1 MEQTKKAWYKR
12 WWAICIYVFVGLI
25 ILGNVLPKTEPS
37 SSTKDITVE
46 TTVKE
51 ALKTEAQSK
60 TETAS
65 VIDNSVKKEASSP
78 SKSNEEIVAEQP
90 KPQQE
95 FKLGDKIIVSDFTWK
110 ITKMT
115 KLEAI
120 GEDIG
125 GTFFGKEA
133 SGEFLIIDVEVENTG
148 KSAEYLM
155 DSFIKLVDD
164 QEREF
169 SPDTGAAFFLK
180 PSGSALMFEL
190 VNPGIVKK
198 GKIVFDVPKGLKVVN
213 ARISDNFISSSFYTI
228 KLIS

>member
-1 MEQTKKAWYKR
+1 MEQAKKAWYKR

-25 ILGNVLPKTEPS
+25 ILANILPDTESNSSIKDNTIKTAVKEAPKVEASPKTE
-37 SSTKDITVE
+37 I
-46 TTVKE
+46 
-51 ALKTEAQSK
+51 
-60 TETAS
+60 AS
-65 VIDNSVKKEASSP
+65 VADNPVKKETSLPLKSS
-78 SKSNEEIVAEQP
+78 EEVVTEQP

-95 FKLGDKIIVSDFTWK
+95 FKLGDKIVVSDFTWK
-110 ITKMT
+110 ITKIT
-115 KLEAI
+115 KLKAI
-120 GEDIG
+120 GEDIA

-180 PSGSALMFEL
+180 PGGSALMFEL

-198 GKIVFDVPKGLKVVN
+198 GKIVFDVPEGLKIVN
-213 ARISDNFISSSFYTI
+213 ARISDN
-228 KLIS
+228 